1 MPTPKISVVI
11 PVKNDFI
18 GIARCIDGILR
29 QTILV
34 NEILVID
41 SGSSD
46 GTQTVAK
53 GYPQVRVIE
62 IPPKDFNHGE
72 TRNLGVR
79 ETSGEFILFTVQDAW
94 AYNEHWIENLLS
106 GFVNERIATVWG
118 AQVVAERPDTDPIE
132 WFRPISSPTLHVFDF
147 HSQKQIQSQDPDA
160 QLRACSVDNV
170 TALYR
175 RKALNEIGF
184 RKTTYGEDAI
194 FGRDAHN
201 SGWGTVYN
209 PAARVFH
216 YHLEDHKISVKK
228 SVLSSILR
236 HNLFGVL
243 PNVPKFQPIKIAW
256 LLFRRLGP
264 NIGGILL
271 WWNYRRNQV
280 RGVRDGVKIF
290 LRAHRQGT
298 DAISE
303 LQKEYGTTPPIPLK
317 PNGLIKT

>member
-1 MPTPKISVVI
+1 MDAPKISVVI
-11 PVKNDFI
+11 PTKNDAI

-53 GYPQVRVIE
+53 SYPQVRVIE
-62 IPPKDFNHGE
+62 IPPKNFNHGE
-72 TRNLGVR
+72 TRNFGVR

-94 AYNEHWIENLLS
+94 AYDEHWIENLLS
-106 GFVNERIATVWG
+106 GFIHERIAAVWG

-132 WFRPISSPTLHVFDF
+132 WFRPISSPALHVFDF
-147 HSQKQIQSQDPDA
+147 RCQKNFQSQTSDV

-175 RKALNEIGF
+175 RTALSEIGF
-184 RKTTYGEDAI
+184 RQTTYGEDAI

-201 SGWGTVYN
+201 SGWGTAYN

-216 YHLEDHKISVKK
+216 YHLEDYKISIKK

-236 HNLFGVL
+236 HTLFGVV
-243 PNVPKFQPIKIAW
+243 PNNPKFQPIQIAW
-256 LLFRRLGP
+256 QLFRRLGP
-264 NIGGILL
+264 NIGGMLF

-280 RGVRDGVKIF
+280 RGVRDGVRIF
-290 LRAHRQGT
+290 LRARQKGT

-317 PNGLIKT
+317 PNGFMKT